1 MSGAAR
7 ALLVRLRPSFAL
19 LAPRTVP
26 QPRDLPLASVAAS
39 PYLSASRASPYSALR
54 TLTSA
59 VMSGAL
65 STAAGTSAA
74 AVAPSAVP
82 RAHSV
87 ARGSSAKGV
96 IQIPTTAP
104 RGLRGEPW
112 RGLRRLTGG
121 TVAPSAVLA
130 RKLAANAARIPR
142 VSCSAAPS
150 GSVATAPA
158 SQQGPPSLAAILAL
172 GNIRPHPITSQPL
185 TLPFSPNILP
195 SPPPSAAASPEV
207 VARLGFEEERREHV
221 AEYNAEA
228 TVYRHKRTG
237 AQIMSLCCA
246 DENKVFGITFRT
258 PPKDST
264 GIPHILEHS
273 VLCGS
278 RKYPVKEPFVELAK
292 GSLNTFL
299 NAFTYPDRTCYP
311 VASTNLQDFYNL
323 VDVYLDAVFF
333 PNCVRDE
340 KTFQQEG
347 WHYEL
352 DDPKDDITFKGVVF
366 NEMKG
371 VYSQPDSVFM
381 RAVQQALFP
390 DNEYAVDSGGDPKVI
405 PQLSFQQFQDFH
417 AQFYHPSNARIWFYG
432 DDDPNKRL
440 AMIAEYLDK
449 FDANPAAPMESQVS
463 AQPLLSKPWRIVD
476 TYPSS
481 ADAAPSESSEEE
493 AADGDESSSPSSSS
507 SSAAAPRRHMTAV
520 NWVLSESPLSLPQ
533 ELTLGFLD
541 HLLLGTPAAPLR
553 KKLLESGLGEAI
565 VGGGLQDELRQPVF
579 SIGLKG
585 VAAADVP
592 KVEQLVMEVLE
603 ELERDGFTEPAVEA
617 AVNTVEF
624 ALRENNTGSFPRGL
638 SLMLRSMGKWI
649 YGGDPI
655 EPLRFEGPL
664 AEFKEKIRQPGGIK
678 AVFSPLIRAYLLDNH
693 HRVTVEMQPD
703 PTKADADEEAERAVL
718 ESFRQKLAESDLEK
732 LVEATKELKERQ
744 ETPEPPEALRCVPSL
759 QLEDIPKQPVQVP
772 IAVDRDG
779 SGATILRHDLFTN
792 DVLYLDLALDMR
804 HLPAHLVPLVSLFC
818 QSLLE
823 MGTKDMDF
831 VDLNQ
836 LIGRKTGG
844 ISMFPLTSSK
854 RGSKQPVSYLVAR
867 GKATS
872 AQAADLLNLVRVV
885 LCDVQ
890 LTDQQ
895 RFKQFVAQRKQ
906 GMESRF
912 LGSGHSIA
920 ASRLDAM
927 DSLAGWANE
936 QMGGYSYLQYLRALE
951 KRVDEDWPGVAA
963 SLEQIRQVVLSA
975 DGAVVNLTADAATL
989 DKADV
994 AVRELLASLP
1004 AQRAQVAG
1012 SPWSTLPVKNEAF
1025 LVPTQ
1030 VNYVGKA
1037 VNLYDAAGYNLS
1049 GSAYVASKLVG
1060 MSWLWDRVRVSG
1072 GAYGGFCDFDSHSG
1086 VFTFLSYRDPN
1097 LLSTL
1102 DNYDGAVEFLRQLQ
1116 LDEDART
1123 KAIIGTIG
1131 DVDSYQL
1138 PDSKGYSSMVR
1149 YLLEVSEEDRQKRRE
1164 EILTT
1169 TNKELNEFADYL
1181 QAVKEKGTVVVV
1193 ASPGDVEAANKEKPG
1208 FLSTINVVVVASPG
1222 DVETVNKEK
1231 RVFSSTHL
1239 PVLCECHKTAAIAFP
1254 VHICS
1259 SSLPAI
1265 HMLPPPLHSPP
1276 VFHNSSSHA
1285 PPHSPPRSPQQPLS
1299 APICSARGDPH
1310 HALQHENG
1318 AGCWKAGEW
1327 GGVMESERMGRGDG
1341 KRENGAG

>member
-7 ALLVRLRPSFAL
+7 ALLVRFRPSLAL
-19 LAPRTVP
+19 LAPRSVP
-26 QPRDLPLASVAAS
+26 LPRDLPLASLAAT

-65 STAAGTSAA
+65 STATGRSAA

-82 RAHSV
+82 RAHTSS
-87 ARGSSAKGV
+87 RGTSAKGV
-96 IQIPTTAP
+96 IQIPRAAP

-121 TVAPSAVLA
+121 SVAPLAALA
-130 RKLAANAARIPR
+130 RKLATNAGQIPR

-158 SQQGPPSLAAILAL
+158 SLQ
-172 GNIRPHPITSQPL
+172 
-185 TLPFSPNILP
+185 
-195 SPPPSAAASPEV
+195 AASPEV

-228 TVYRHKRTG
+228 TVYRHVRTG

-405 PQLSFQQFQDFH
+405 PQLTFQEFQAFH

-449 FDANPAAPMESQVS
+449 FDANPAAPKESQVS
-463 AQPLLSKPWRIVD
+463 PQPLLSKPWRVVD

-481 ADAAPSESSEEE
+481 ADSATPSDSSEGESPE
-493 AADGDESSSPSSSS
+493 NDSSSSSSS

-520 NWVLSESPLSLPQ
+520 NWVLSEAPLSLPQ

-553 KKLLESGLGEAI
+553 KRLLESGLGEAI

-592 KVEQLVMEVLE
+592 KVEQLVMEVLQ

-703 PTKADADEEAERAVL
+703 PTKAEADEEAERAVL

-744 ETPEPPEALRCVPSL
+744 ETPDPPEALRCVPSL

-772 IAVDRDG
+772 IAVEKDG

-844 ISMFPLTSSK
+844 ISVFPLTSSK
-854 RGSKQPVSYLVAR
+854 RGTKQPVSYLVAR

-963 SLEQIRQVVLSA
+963 SLEQIRQAVLTA

-1012 SPWSTLPVKNEAF
+1012 SAWSTLPVKNEAF

-1037 VNLYDAAGYNLS
+1037 VNLYDAAGYNLN

-1181 QAVKEKGTVVVV
+1181 QAVKGKGTVVVV

-1208 FLSTINVVVVASPG
+1208 FLSTINV
-1222 DVETVNKEK
+1222 
-1231 RVFSSTHL
+1231 L
-1239 PVLCECHKTAAIAFP
+1239 
-1254 VHICS
+1254 
-1259 SSLPAI
+1259 
-1265 HMLPPPLHSPP
+1265 
-1276 VFHNSSSHA
+1276 
-1285 PPHSPPRSPQQPLS
+1285 
-1299 APICSARGDPH
+1299 
-1310 HALQHENG
+1310 
-1318 AGCWKAGEW
+1318 
-1327 GGVMESERMGRGDG
+1327 
-1341 KRENGAG
+1341 